1 MPYVCFQWRFDVLQ
15 YSTTDADAWVH
26 RQTESEELEDGP
38 RTNMVIADAATNTFM
53 GQVSVE
59 PMSDVHYCT
68 MEIGYCMREGGR
80 EGGNCG
86 LADHGITLL
95 ARLLLWHRAWRTPLG
110 QRHYNCSLESHD
122 RVCVRGFSIHTE
134 D

>member
-1 MPYVCFQWRFDVLQ
+1 MLQ

-26 RQTESEELEDGP
+26 RQTGSEELEDGP

-68 MEIGYCMREGGR
+68 MEIGYCMYEGG
-80 EGGNCG
+80 GFVVLSG
-86 LADHGITLL
+86 LADHGITLVALWMVVVAQGL
-95 ARLLLWHRAWRTPLG
+95 ANPIGAKALQLQP
-110 QRHYNCSLESHD
+110 
-122 RVCVRGFSIHTE
+122 
-134 D
+134 